1 MSDAR
6 HEEHRKIPCCTHHAL
21 TRSPTHLS
29 SPAHLKRK
37 LRKEGELGV
46 RSALLP
52 LAAMTLTLLTAV
64 GTLLA
69 LAISP
74 AQGAVPNGFTQS
86 QVASGLAGPM
96 DMEFAPDGRLFV
108 AEEAG
113 KVRIVKPNGT
123 LATFLDISSKVDIAG
138 ERGLIGVTF
147 DPNFATNHFVYLY
160 YTRKA
165 TATTPVHN
173 RVVRVT
179 ASGDSAVAGSEV
191 LVFRLNNQ
199 SAQIHQ
205 GGALDFGNDG
215 KLYLST
221 GDNATPGNA
230 QSLGNLFVKVVRI
243 NKDGTIPTSNP
254 FYTTASGN
262 NRAIWALGL
271 RNPFKIAVNAGTGT
285 IFINDVGGA
294 RWEEINRG
302 AAGANYGWPVHEGV
316 ANATPYVD
324 PVFAYPHDPEGI
336 LDPNATGCAIAGST
350 FYSPTTAQ
358 FPAEYVGDYF
368 FADYCNGWIRN
379 YDPTS
384 DQANL
389 FATGVDR
396 AVDLEVHKD
405 ESLYVLKRTA
415 ESVERIQYTGSAN
428 RPPTAD
434 VTANPTSGPLPP
446 EGLEVAFDGSA
457 SSDPDAGDTLT
468 SYIWNFGDGTAP
480 RETTTPTTT
489 HTYSTKGTYT
499 ASLPVKD
506 NHGALS
512 EADTVRIDAG
522 NQAPTPVI
530 DSPSAGL
537 LFWVGE
543 QITLSGSAT
552 DPEDGQLPEGSLR
565 WEVLLH
571 HNGNHTHPYFSET
584 GNNLTITAPMPEGL
598 DATGPGNFLEVRLTA
613 TDKKGLSKTVTR
625 EIQPNRV

>member
-1 MSDAR
+1 MGFISIA
-6 HEEHRKIPCCTHHAL
+6 KP
-21 TRSPTHLS
+21 SW
-29 SPAHLKRK
+29 LKRK

-138 ERGLIGVTF
+138 ERGLMGVTF

-179 ASGDSAVAGSEV
+179 ASGDSAIAGSEV

-230 QSLGNLFVKVVRI
+230 QSPGNLFGKVLRI
-243 NKDGTIPTSNP
+243 NKDGTIPTNNP
-254 FYTTASGN
+254 FYATASGN

-271 RNPFKIAVNAGTGT
+271 RNPFKFAIKPGTST
-285 IFINDVGGA
+285 IFINDVGEDT
-294 RWEEINRG
+294 WEEINQG
-302 AAGANYGWPVHEGV
+302 AAGANYGWPIYEGPESD
-316 ANATPYVD
+316 AKYIP
-324 PVFAYPHDPEGI
+324 PIFAYGHGST
-336 LDPNATGCAIAGST
+336 NTTGCSITGGA
-350 FYSPTTAQ
+350 FYNPATVQ
-358 FPAEYVGDYF
+358 FPSGYVGDYF
-368 FADYCNGWIRN
+368 FADFCNGWIRR
-379 YDPTS
+379 YDPAT
-384 DQANL
+384 DKAMG
-389 FATGVDR
+389 FATGLGSI
-396 AVDLEVHKD
+396 VDLDVNKD
-405 ESLYVLKRTA
+405 GSLYYLSR
-415 ESVERIQYTGSAN
+415 G
-428 RPPTAD
+428 
-434 VTANPTSGPLPP
+434 NP
-446 EGLEVAFDGSA
+446 GL
-457 SSDPDAGDTLT
+457 
-468 SYIWNFGDGTAP
+468 
-480 RETTTPTTT
+480 
-489 HTYSTKGTYT
+489 
-499 ASLPVKD
+499 
-506 NHGALS
+506 
-512 EADTVRIDAG
+512 
-522 NQAPTPVI
+522 
-530 DSPSAGL
+530 
-537 LFWVGE
+537 VGK
-543 QITLSGSAT
+543 IG
-552 DPEDGQLPEGSLR
+552 
-565 WEVLLH
+565 H
-571 HNGNHTHPYFSET
+571 
-584 GNNLTITAPMPEGL
+584 
-598 DATGPGNFLEVRLTA
+598 
-613 TDKKGLSKTVTR
+613 
-625 EIQPNRV
+625 

>member
-1 MSDAR
+1 MCQATLRRLSNRA
-6 HEEHRKIPCCTHHAL
+6 ESCQVRKVASLL
-21 TRSPTHLS
+21 TEP
-29 SPAHLKRK
+29 

-138 ERGLIGVTF
+138 ERGLMGVTF

-179 ASGDSAVAGSEV
+179 ASGDSAIAGSEV

-230 QSLGNLFVKVVRI
+230 QSPGNLFGKVLRI
-243 NKDGTIPTSNP
+243 NKDGTIPTNNP
-254 FYTTASGN
+254 FYATASGN

-271 RNPFKIAVNAGTGT
+271 RNPFKFAVKPGTST
-285 IFINDVGGA
+285 IFINDVGEDT
-294 RWEEINRG
+294 WEEINQG
-302 AAGANYGWPVHEGV
+302 AAGANYGWPIYEGPESD
-316 ANATPYVD
+316 AKYIP
-324 PVFAYPHDPEGI
+324 PIFAYGHGST
-336 LDPNATGCAIAGST
+336 NTTGCSITGGA
-350 FYSPTTAQ
+350 FYNPATVQ
-358 FPAEYVGDYF
+358 FPSGYVGDYF
-368 FADYCNGWIRN
+368 FADFCNGWIRR
-379 YDPTS
+379 YDPAT
-384 DQANL
+384 DKAMG
-389 FATGVDR
+389 FATGLGSI
-396 AVDLEVHKD
+396 VDLDVNKD
-405 ESLYVLKRTA
+405 GSLYYLSR
-415 ESVERIQYTGSAN
+415 G
-428 RPPTAD
+428 
-434 VTANPTSGPLPP
+434 NP
-446 EGLEVAFDGSA
+446 GL
-457 SSDPDAGDTLT
+457 
-468 SYIWNFGDGTAP
+468 
-480 RETTTPTTT
+480 
-489 HTYSTKGTYT
+489 
-499 ASLPVKD
+499 
-506 NHGALS
+506 
-512 EADTVRIDAG
+512 
-522 NQAPTPVI
+522 
-530 DSPSAGL
+530 
-537 LFWVGE
+537 VGK
-543 QITLSGSAT
+543 IG
-552 DPEDGQLPEGSLR
+552 
-565 WEVLLH
+565 H
-571 HNGNHTHPYFSET
+571 
-584 GNNLTITAPMPEGL
+584 
-598 DATGPGNFLEVRLTA
+598 
-613 TDKKGLSKTVTR
+613 
-625 EIQPNRV
+625 

>member
-1 MSDAR
+1 MCQATLRRLSNRA
-6 HEEHRKIPCCTHHAL
+6 ESCQVRKVASLL
-21 TRSPTHLS
+21 TEP
-29 SPAHLKRK
+29 

-138 ERGLIGVTF
+138 ERGLMGVTF

-230 QSLGNLFVKVVRI
+230 QSPGNLFGKVLRI
-243 NKDGTIPTSNP
+243 NKDGTIPTNNP
-254 FYTTASGN
+254 FYATASGN

-271 RNPFKIAVNAGTGT
+271 RNPFKFAIKPGTST
-285 IFINDVGGA
+285 IFINDVGEDT
-294 RWEEINRG
+294 WEEINQG
-302 AAGANYGWPVHEGV
+302 AAGANYGWPIYEGPESD
-316 ANATPYVD
+316 AKYIP
-324 PVFAYPHDPEGI
+324 PIFAYGHGST
-336 LDPNATGCAIAGST
+336 NTTGCSITGGA
-350 FYSPTTAQ
+350 FYNPATVQ
-358 FPAEYVGDYF
+358 FPSGYVGDYF
-368 FADYCNGWIRN
+368 FADFCNGWIRR
-379 YDPTS
+379 YDPAT
-384 DQANL
+384 DKAMG
-389 FATGVDR
+389 FATGLGSI
-396 AVDLEVHKD
+396 VDLDVNKD
-405 ESLYVLKRTA
+405 GSLYYLSR
-415 ESVERIQYTGSAN
+415 G
-428 RPPTAD
+428 
-434 VTANPTSGPLPP
+434 NP
-446 EGLEVAFDGSA
+446 GL
-457 SSDPDAGDTLT
+457 
-468 SYIWNFGDGTAP
+468 
-480 RETTTPTTT
+480 
-489 HTYSTKGTYT
+489 
-499 ASLPVKD
+499 
-506 NHGALS
+506 
-512 EADTVRIDAG
+512 
-522 NQAPTPVI
+522 
-530 DSPSAGL
+530 
-537 LFWVGE
+537 VGK
-543 QITLSGSAT
+543 IG
-552 DPEDGQLPEGSLR
+552 
-565 WEVLLH
+565 H
-571 HNGNHTHPYFSET
+571 
-584 GNNLTITAPMPEGL
+584 
-598 DATGPGNFLEVRLTA
+598 
-613 TDKKGLSKTVTR
+613 
-625 EIQPNRV
+625 